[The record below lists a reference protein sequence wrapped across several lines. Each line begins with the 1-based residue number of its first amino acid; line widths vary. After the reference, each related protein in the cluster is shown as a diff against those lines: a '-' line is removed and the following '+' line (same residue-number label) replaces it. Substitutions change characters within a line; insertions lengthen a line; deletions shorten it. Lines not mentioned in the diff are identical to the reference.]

1 MSGMRRRE
9 FITLLGGA
17 AVAWPLAARAQQGE
31 RMRRI
36 GVLLSTREGDPQR
49 RAQLAALVHR
59 LTELGWADGRNAR
72 LDVRWTAGSADAA
85 RKYAAELVALAPDV
99 IITDTSF
106 DVAAV
111 QQATRTVPIVF
122 GGVIDPVGAGLV
134 DSLARPGGNT
144 TGFTAFEYAISAKW
158 LELLAP
164 NVCSRKPQS
173 IARPSFTN
181 ACFMSMIWS
190 SRERNRSR
198 SLVSRRS
205 RGRIAKFPAPSARA
219 RRITACD
226 SRESS
231 KLNLQANSSPRSKNR
246 QIRLLERARSFSPFN
261 GF

>member
-1 MSGMRRRE
+1 MRRRQ

-31 RMRRI
+31 RVRRI

-134 DSLARPGGNT
+134 NSLARPGGNT
-144 TGFTAFEYAISAKW
+144 QGSPPSNTPSA
-158 LELLAP
+158 
-164 NVCSRKPQS
+164 
-173 IARPSFTN
+173 
-181 ACFMSMIWS
+181 
-190 SRERNRSR
+190 RNGSNC
-198 SLVSRRS
+198 SRRS
-205 RGRIAKFPAPSARA
+205 RRTSRA
-219 RRITACD
+219 RRFCGMPPLPPALV
-226 SRESS
+226 SS
-231 KLNLQANSSPRSKNR
+231 PPYRRRRRSGSSCARSVCMMPAPSSPRSR
-246 QIRLLERARSFSPFN
+246 PLPAGRTAD
-261 GF
+261 